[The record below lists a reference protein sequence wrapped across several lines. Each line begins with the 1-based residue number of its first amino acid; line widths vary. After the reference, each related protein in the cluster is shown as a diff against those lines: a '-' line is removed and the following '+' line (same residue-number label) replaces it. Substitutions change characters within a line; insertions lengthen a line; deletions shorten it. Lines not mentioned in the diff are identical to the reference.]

1 MAEFKHIPVMLNE
14 VIDGLAIKPDGIY
27 ADLTLGG
34 AGHSIEILKRLTTG
48 HLYGVDK
55 DQDALAAAKEKLKDF
70 NNVTFIHS
78 DFKKAISELPALD
91 GVLMDLGVSSYQL
104 DTAERGFSYR
114 LEGDLDMRMSRDD
127 RLTAKE
133 VVNTYSENELTK
145 IFFEYGED
153 KFSRQIARAI
163 CSRRA
168 NKPIETT
175 TDLTEII
182 WNAIPVKAR
191 YSGSN
196 PYMRVFQALRI
207 YVNGELTGLS
217 EAVQDA
223 IGKLK
228 KGGRICVITFHSLE
242 DRIVKQQFKYQEL
255 DCVCPP
261 KMPVCTC
268 GKVSTIRIITKKPLT
283 AGQDE
288 LNMNSRSECAK
299 LRIAEKKI

>member
-55 DQDALAAAKEKLKDF
+55 DQDALAAAKEKLKEF

-78 DFKKAISELPALD
+78 DFKKAIGELPALD

>member
-78 DFKKAISELPALD
+78 DFKKAIGELPALD

-163 CSRRA
+163 CSRRT

-182 WNAIPVKAR
+182 WNAIPIKAR

-207 YVNGELTGLS
+207 YVNGELIGLS

>member
-14 VIDGLAIKPDGIY
+14 VIDGLAIKPEGIY

-55 DQDALAAAKEKLKDF
+55 DQDALAAAKEKLKEF

-78 DFKKAISELPALD
+78 DFKKAIGELPSLD

>member
-78 DFKKAISELPALD
+78 DFKKAIGELPSLD

-153 KFSRQIARAI
+153 KFSRQIARSI

>member
-34 AGHSIEILKRLTTG
+34 AGHSIEILKRLTSG

-55 DQDALAAAKEKLKDF
+55 DQDALAAAKEKLKEF

-78 DFKKAISELPALD
+78 DFKKAISELPSLD

-268 GKVSTIRIITKKPLT
+268 GKVSTIRIITKKPLM

>member
-34 AGHSIEILKRLTTG
+34 AGHSIEILKRLTSG

-268 GKVSTIRIITKKPLT
+268 GKVSTIRIITKKPLM

>member
-55 DQDALAAAKEKLKDF
+55 DQDALAAAKEKLKEF
-70 NNVTFIHS
+70 KNVTFIHS
-78 DFKKAISELPALD
+78 DFKKAIGELPALD

>member
-34 AGHSIEILKRLTTG
+34 AGHSIEILKRLTSG

-55 DQDALAAAKEKLKDF
+55 DQDALAAAKEKLKEF

-78 DFKKAISELPALD
+78 DFKKAIGELPSLD

>member
-55 DQDALAAAKEKLKDF
+55 DQDALAAAKEKLKGF

-78 DFKKAISELPALD
+78 DFKKAIGELPSLD

>member
-14 VIDGLAIKPDGIY
+14 VIDGLAIKPDGVY

-55 DQDALAAAKEKLKDF
+55 DQDALTAAREKLKEF

-78 DFKKAISELPALD
+78 DFKNAISELPALD

-133 VVNTYSENELTK
+133 VVNTYSEKELTK

-153 KFSRQIARAI
+153 KFSRQIAKAI
-163 CSRRA
+163 CTARA
-168 NKPIETT
+168 NKPIDTT

-182 WNAIPVKAR
+182 WNSIPVKAR

-217 EAVQDA
+217 EAVADA
-223 IGKLK
+223 IAKLK

-261 KMPVCTC
+261 KMPICTC
-268 GKVSTIRIITKKPLT
+268 GKVSSINIITKKPIT
-283 AGQDE
+283 AGHEE

>member
-14 VIDGLAIKPDGIY
+14 VLDGLDIKPDGVY

-48 HLYGVDK
+48 HLYGIDK
-55 DQDALAAAKEKLKDF
+55 DQDALNAAKERLK
-70 NNVTFIHS
+70 NYENCTFIHS
-78 DFKKAISELPALD
+78 DFKQAIKTLPKLD

-114 LEGDLDMRMSRDD
+114 LDGDLDMRMSRDD

-133 VVNTYSENELTK
+133 VVNTFSEQELSK

-153 KFSRQIARAI
+153 KFSRQIASEI
-163 CSRRA
+163 CKRRKV
-168 NKPIETT
+168 KPIETT
-175 TDLTEII
+175 KDLTEII
-182 WNAIPVKAR
+182 WDAIPTKAR

-207 YVNGELTGLS
+207 YVNGELTGLG
-217 EAVQDA
+217 EAVEEAVD
-223 IGKLK
+223 KLK

-242 DRIVKQQFKYQEL
+242 DRIVKQKLKYLEL

-261 KMPVCTC
+261 KMPICTC
-268 GKVSTIRIITKKPLT
+268 GKVSTVKIITKKPIT
-283 AGQDE
+283 ASEEE
-288 LNMNSRSECAK
+288 LENNSRSECAK
-299 LRIAEKKI
+299 LRIAEKKV

>member
-34 AGHSIEILKRLTTG
+34 AGHSIEILKRLTSG

-78 DFKKAISELPALD
+78 DFKKAISELPSLD

-268 GKVSTIRIITKKPLT
+268 GKVSTIRIITKKPLM